1 MTTRRLL
8 DALAPALAAALML
21 GLRPLLP
28 VGVQTPSWARAHFDR
43 VKQAAE
49 AFPYRVGDWVGTDV
63 EAPPAAVKLLKP
75 NVLMQRR
82 FVEPATGRTVSVLF
96 VHCGDTRD
104 MQGHYPPICYKN
116 QGWGSP
122 VEQRRV
128 TLRAGRWRIPAT
140 DYVFRQFLDGRERAL
155 RIVNFFALPGGRFAA
170 DMDALDEASRR
181 ADAAGLGAAQVQII
195 AGERIPES
203 KRLELAQMFA
213 EALAPALQAVREG
226 GGRD

>member
-1 MTTRRLL
+1 
-8 DALAPALAAALML
+8 ML

-28 VGVQTPSWARAHFDR
+28 VGVQTPSWAKAYFVGVERAA
-43 VKQAAE
+43 Q
-49 AFPYRVGDWVGTDV
+49 AFPHRVGEWVGTDV

-82 FVEPATGRTVSVLF
+82 FVEPATGRAVSVLF

-128 TLRAGRWRIPAT
+128 TLRAQGLRVPAM
-140 DYVFRQFLDGRERAL
+140 DYVFRQFLDGRERTL
-155 RIVNFFALPGGRFAA
+155 RIVNFFVLPGGRFAA
-170 DMDALDEASRR
+170 DMDALDQASRR

-195 AGERIPES
+195 AGERIAES
-203 KRLELAQMFA
+203 ERLELAEMFA
-213 EALAPALQAVREG
+213 QALWPALEAVREG
-226 GGRD
+226 GGHD